1 MKGSLGRIG
10 KGLLIGVP
18 LGILIYIVVVAL
30 KALTEILLP
39 LIVMLLPGI
48 SPIAQKALSF
58 FLMVLL
64 IGAIGCFIEF
74 LHPIQRIKRILLK
87 LPPLRRNSNQKEVPE
102 AFQEK
107 RVVLVK
113 FGDVSLFGVLIG
125 ETLVNNDNG
134 KPEKKVKVYIPNS
147 PSIFTGFVVQV
158 SPEKI
163 SVVENLS
170 VSEFFTFVATYGIK
184 CPTKFLKEGQFEK
197 ASLP

>member
-1 MKGSLGRIG
+1 MKSSLGRIG
-10 KGLLIGVP
+10 KGLLIGIPV
-18 LGILIYIVVVAL
+18 GIIVYIVVVAL
-30 KALTEILLP
+30 KALTEIFLP
-39 LIVMLLPGI
+39 LVATLLPGA
-48 SPIAQKALSF
+48 SPVIQTMVSF